1 VVSIGD
7 KIKLLRKLK
16 GITQE
21 ELSDVLHISY
31 QAISKWENGL
41 AQPDIST
48 IPVIANYFGL
58 TIDELFDYRLDAL
71 TNKERFIQ
79 FMANNG
85 MLKFDI
91 EQVGSNNGT

>member
-1 VVSIGD
+1 MVSIGEN
-7 KIKLLRKLK
+7 IKRLRKLK

-41 AQPDIST
+41 AQPDISILPT
-48 IPVIANYFGL
+48 VANYFGV
-58 TIDELFDYRLDAL
+58 TIDELFGFQLDSL
-71 TNKERFIQ
+71 NNKERFIQ

-85 MLKFDI
+85 MLK
-91 EQVGSNNGT
+91 VS

>member
-1 VVSIGD
+1 MISVGE

-48 IPVIANYFGL
+48 LPTIANYFSV
-58 TIDELFDYRLDAL
+58 TIDELFGFKLDSL
-71 TNKERFIQ
+71 NNKERFIQ
-79 FMANNG
+79 FMVNNG
-85 MLKFDI
+85 MFKDH
-91 EQVGSNNGT
+91 